1 MTDPSRPE
9 VNDDDAISLLETD
22 HDELA
27 ELFERYE
34 ALAVEAVPADERQ
47 DVAEEICSLLLVHA
61 VLKEEIFYPAVR
73 EAIDE
78 EALVDEALVAL
89 DSARALVDEI
99 QDGDPTEPRFDAQ
112 VKMLHEVVAAHFQEE
127 RSRIFPTVRET
138 SLDLEELGAEMAA
151 RQELLLSIGDDAQ
164 GDAP

>member
-1 MTDPSRPE
+1 MTDPSRPD
-9 VNDDDAISLLETD
+9 VDDDAIALLQTD

-34 ALAVEAVPADERQ
+34 ALAADAAPADERR
-47 DVAEEICSLLLVHA
+47 DVAEEICSLLLVHV

-78 EALVDEALVAL
+78 EYLVDEALVAL

-99 QDGDPTEPRFDAQ
+99 QGGDPTEPRYDTQ
-112 VKMLHEVVAAHFQEE
+112 VKMLHEVVAPHFEEE
-127 RSRIFPTVRET
+127 RSEMFPRVRET
-138 SLDLEELGAEMAA
+138 SLDLEEVGAEMAA
-151 RQELLLSIGDDAQ
+151 RQELLLSIDDDAQ

>member
-1 MTDPSRPE
+1 MTDPSRPD
-9 VNDDDAISLLETD
+9 VDDDAIALLQTD

-27 ELFERYE
+27 DLFERYE
-34 ALAVEAVPADERQ
+34 ALAADAAPADERR
-47 DVAEEICSLLLVHA
+47 DVAEEICSLLLVHV

-78 EALVDEALVAL
+78 EYLVDEALVAL

-99 QDGDPTEPRFDAQ
+99 QGGDPTEPRYDTQ
-112 VKMLHEVVAAHFQEE
+112 VKMLHEVVAPHFEEE
-127 RSRIFPTVRET
+127 RSEMFPRVRET
-138 SLDLEELGAEMAA
+138 SLDLEEVGAEMAA
-151 RQELLLSIGDDAQ
+151 RQELLLSIDDDAQ